1 MTNIFPEDVNEA
13 AKSLGSNW
21 ISAAEFEAGPV
32 LQIAKPME
40 KLKASNPKYGAEE
53 KNYLVTKEILAV
65 GETFRYHFKTP
76 EGEEKQIDSTSAP
89 MFIGMRSVEELG
101 VGDWVKITRTGKTSE
116 TRFTVEKVEEQV
128 SHAKEDLSDTVP
140 F

>member
-1 MTNIFPEDVNEA
+1 MDSFFPADVNEA
-13 AKSLGSNW
+13 AKSLASNW

-32 LQIAKPME
+32 LQIFKPME
-40 KLKASNPKYGAEE
+40 KIKASNPKYGAEA
-53 KNYLVTKEILAV
+53 KNYLVTKEILAE

-89 MFIGMRSVEELG
+89 LFIGMRSVEELG

-116 TRFTVEKVEEQV
+116 TRFTVEKVDGF
-128 SHAKEDLSDTVP
+128 ADKNLSDSVP